1 MRSIR
6 WLNALM
12 LAVVMLLTAAG
23 ARAEALDRA
32 QTGSGQICVL
42 AFEDLNGNGAKGD
55 DELLLSGVGFTLSDE
70 TGVKGSYSTD
80 GSSEPYC
87 FGNLAPG
94 SYTVQARGPAN
105 METTTAGQWAISLAS
120 GAQFDVMYGA
130 QAVGAAAASPAA
142 AGSAAGGSGFSTL
155 GRIALGGL
163 GLLILA
169 GSGFMFFT
177 TLQRARASR

>member
-6 WLNALM
+6 WLNVLM
-12 LAVVMLLTAAG
+12 LAVVMLLTAVG
-23 ARAEALDRA
+23 ARAETLDRA
-32 QTGSGQICVL
+32 QTGNGQICVL
-42 AFEDLNGNGAKGD
+42 AFEDINGNGLKGD
-55 DELLLSGVGFTLSDE
+55 DEPLLAGVGFTLSDE

-80 GSSEPYC
+80 GNSEPYC
-87 FGNLAPG
+87 FGNLPPG

-105 METTTAGQWAISLAS
+105 LEATTAGQWAISLAS

-130 QAVGAAAASPAA
+130 QATGAAAATPATG
-142 AGSAAGGSGFSTL
+142 GSTGGSGFTTL